1 MPRDMVQA
9 TSFIFSLIYL
19 VTIIDDFGDEMT

>member
-9 TSFIFSLIYL
+9 TSFSFSLISL